1 MSYVSGHY
9 RKGCYRNGKWVSGS
23 YVSSHYRSGISSG
36 SGFYSVNST
45 YRDTTEK
52 NKPSNVKDREKLLIL
67 QNMEIISEMTKGIDV
82 YSYARTL
89 RFFDA
94 YYPYDIEDVHYA
106 DMMLAMSLC
115 MSIDEL
121 LALRISLMHKVI
133 SGIKQDVLEK
143 IPDEIKKELTKCD
156 LNGVALNDNS
166 FSQMKILLNKDIDTC
181 YNENIVRLLRNQ
193 EKITDAFCGECF
205 LNLTICS
212 NSIEY
217 KDQIIQVAREKS
229 NIDVSELLENIAKR
243 YNDLRTHWN
252 RYKEFKE
259 GMNGYVPARQLVV
272 DDFEYL
278 RQFNW
283 RLLPWE
289 KGLYSELM
297 SNSEDY
303 LNEKRRYWKE
313 IREKEGRSQRLDIKK
328 QEKKSSY
335 NTVIAIIVSL
345 VVVGIIIGLFI
356 YLSNSVGGED
366 DGTVA
371 NWFMA
376 LVCLLALMK
385 GGKR

>member
-9 RKGCYRNGKWVSGS
+9 RKGHFRNGKWVSGG
-23 YVSSHYRSGISSG
+23 YVNSHYRTGIGYG
-36 SGFYSVNST
+36 SGLYSTNTTKNDST
-45 YRDTTEK
+45 AK
-52 NKPSNVKDREKLLIL
+52 ANPLKVKEWEKLQTP
-67 QNMEIISEMTKGIDV
+67 QNMEIISEMKKSVDV

-94 YYPYDIEDVHYA
+94 YYPYDVEDVHYA

-115 MSIDEL
+115 KSIDEL
-121 LALRISLMHKVI
+121 LALRISLIHKMI
-133 SGIKQDVLEK
+133 SGIKQDVLER

-156 LNGVALNDNS
+156 LNGVALNENS
-166 FSQMKILLNKDIDTC
+166 FDQIKFLLNSDIDTC

-212 NSIEY
+212 NSVEY

-229 NIDVSELLENIAKR
+229 NLDVSELLEKIAKR
-243 YNDLRTHWN
+243 YDDFRTHWHS
-252 RYKEFKE
+252 YKEFKE
-259 GMNGYVPARQLVV
+259 GMNGYAPARQLVV

-289 KGLYSELM
+289 KRLYSELV
-297 SNSEDY
+297 SNSEDF

-313 IREKEGRSQRLDIKK
+313 IREKEGRAQRLDIKK
-328 QEKKSSY
+328 QEKKTSG

-366 DGTVA
+366 DGTVG

-385 GGKR
+385 GVKR

>member
-9 RKGCYRNGKWVSGS
+9 RKGHFRNGKWVSGG
-23 YVSSHYRSGISSG
+23 YVNSHYRSGISYG
-36 SGFYSVNST
+36 PGLYSTNTS
-45 YRDTTEK
+45 K
-52 NKPSNVKDREKLLIL
+52 NDSAENTNPFQVKKWEVLQTP
-67 QNMEIISEMTKGIDV
+67 QNMEIISEMKKSIDV

-94 YYPYDIEDVHYA
+94 YYPYDVEDVHYA

-121 LALRISLMHKVI
+121 LALRINLIQKVI
-133 SGIKQDVLEK
+133 SGIKQDVLER
-143 IPDEIKKELTKCD
+143 IPDEIKKELTKCFFND
-156 LNGVALNDNS
+156 VALNDNS
-166 FSQMKILLNKDIDTC
+166 FNQIKFFLNRDIDTC

-193 EKITDAFCGECF
+193 EKITDAICGECF
-205 LNLTICS
+205 INLTICS
-212 NSIEY
+212 NSVEY
-217 KDQIIQVAREKS
+217 REQIIQVAREKS
-229 NIDVSELLENIAKR
+229 NIDVSELLEKIAKR
-243 YNDLRTHWN
+243 YDDFRTHWHS
-252 RYKEFKE
+252 YKEFKE
-259 GMNGYVPARQLVV
+259 GMNGYAPARQLVV

-289 KGLYSELM
+289 KGLYRELM
-297 SNSEDY
+297 SNSEDF

-313 IREKEGRSQRLDIKK
+313 IREKEGRAQRLDITNR
-328 QEKKSSY
+328 EKKSIA
-335 NTVIAIIVSL
+335 NTAIAIIVFL

-356 YLSNSVGGED
+356 YLNSVGGED
-366 DGTVA
+366 DGTVG

-376 LVCLLALMK
+376 LVVLLALMK